1 MHTAARVRCMK
12 RAVLTTRFSYMTPE
26 IGGQLIFCVVSF
38 YLLKFYVDVYGLPV
52 AVAGSIL
59 LLARCIDA
67 IDAPLWGVLFEKT
80 CSPLGKCRPWF
91 LWLCVPFAVSGIL
104 TFYTPHLGIRDKI
117 IYAACTYVAC
127 SILYTG
133 INTPVSS
140 ILAELTQNVQERVTL
155 TTFRMFGS
163 KFGVL
168 FVNLSLLALV
178 AILGRGNERKGF
190 LQVMCLYAAGSI
202 LMFLIAFR
210 NLKETVQEQ
219 RQRLSVR
226 QSITALRGN
235 VPWLITFV
243 SSLFFWIAFIAR
255 ISAAPFYF
263 QYVLHRTELVSLANG
278 LDVVS
283 LASILLLPLFCRL
296 TSKKNVWA
304 LSLAGCVL
312 GQIIAFNG
320 TESRS
325 VSVVMAGWT
334 IGFLASGAAM
344 ALPFSILA
352 TSVDYGEW
360 KSGIRAPGFLTAIGA
375 AFCLKAGSG
384 LGGALPAWIMNWYG
398 YVPNAAQ
405 TAHSIRGIVLSCIW
419 LPAAAYAFA
428 VIPVLFY
435 GRYER
440 HETTVQNE
448 LAERWRELE
457 AAARL

>member
-1 MHTAARVRCMK
+1 MK
-12 RAVLTTRFSYMTPE
+12 PAVLTTRFSYMTPE
-26 IGGQLIFCVVSF
+26 IGGQLIFCVISF

-52 AVAGSIL
+52 AAAGSIL

-67 IDAPLWGVLFEKT
+67 IDAPVWGVLFEKT
-80 CSPLGKCRPWF
+80 CNPLGKCRPWF
-91 LWLCVPFAVSGIL
+91 LWLCVPFAISGIL
-104 TFYTPHLGIRDKI
+104 TFYTPHLEGRGKI
-117 IYAACTYVAC
+117 IYAAVTYVTC

-140 ILAELTQNVQERVTL
+140 ILAELTQDVRERVTL

-178 AILGRGNERKGF
+178 ARLGHGNERRGF
-190 LQVMCLYAAGSI
+190 LLVMCLYAAGSI
-202 LMFLIAFR
+202 MMFLIAFR
-210 NLKETVQEQ
+210 NLKEKVQEQ
-219 RQRLSVR
+219 RQRLSVG
-226 QSITALRGN
+226 QSIAALQGN

-243 SSLFFWIAFIAR
+243 SSVFFWIAFIAR

-263 QYVLHRTELVSLANG
+263 QYVLHRDALVSLANG

-283 LASILLLPLFCRL
+283 LASILLLPFFCRH
-296 TSKKNVWA
+296 TSKRNIWA
-304 LSLAGCVL
+304 LGLAGCVL
-312 GQIIAFNG
+312 GQLIVFNG
-320 TESRS
+320 TESHS

-334 IGFLASGAAM
+334 VGFLASGVAM

-360 KSGIRAPGFLTAIGA
+360 KSGIRAPGFLMAIGA

-398 YVPNAAQ
+398 YVPNVAQ
-405 TAHSIRGIVLSCIW
+405 TAHSLRGIVLSCIW
-419 LPAAAYAFA
+419 APAAAYALA
-428 VIPVLFY
+428 AIPVLFY

-440 HETTVQNE
+440 QEATVQSE
-448 LAERWRELE
+448 LVARWRGLE

>member
-1 MHTAARVRCMK
+1 MK
-12 RAVLTTRFSYMTPE
+12 KGVMITRFSYMTPE
-26 IGGQLIFCVVSF
+26 IGGQLIFCVISF

-52 AVAGSIL
+52 AAAGAIL
-59 LLARCIDA
+59 LIARCIDA
-67 IDAPLWGVLFEKT
+67 MDAPLWGVFFEKV

-91 LWLCVPFAVSGIL
+91 LWLCVPFAISGIL
-104 TFYTPHLGIRDKI
+104 TFYTPHLSVRGKI

-168 FVNLSLLALV
+168 FVNLTLLALV
-178 AILGRGNERKGF
+178 ASLGHGNDRTGF
-190 LQVMCLYAAGSI
+190 LRVMCLYATGSI

-210 NLKETVQEQ
+210 NLKETVQQQ

-226 QSITALRGN
+226 QSIAALRGN
-235 VPWLITFV
+235 MPWIITFI

-263 QYVLHRTELVSLANG
+263 QYVLHRAALVSLANG

-283 LASILLLPLFCRL
+283 LASILLLPFFCRL
-296 TSKKNVWA
+296 TSKKAVWV
-304 LSLAGCVL
+304 LGLAGSVL
-312 GQIIAFNG
+312 GQVIVFNG
-320 TESRS
+320 TESHS
-325 VSVVMAGWT
+325 ISLVMAGWT
-334 IGFLASGAAM
+334 VGFLASGVAM

-352 TSVDYGEW
+352 ISVDYGEW
-360 KSGIRAPGFLTAIGA
+360 KSGVRASGFLMAIGA
-375 AFCLKAGSG
+375 SFCLKAGSG

-405 TAHSIRGIVLSCIW
+405 TAHALRGIVLSCIW
-419 LPAAAYAFA
+419 LPAAAYALA
-428 VIPVLFY
+428 MIPVLFY

-440 HETTVQNE
+440 DEAMVQNE
-448 LAERWRELE
+448 LAARWRGME
-457 AAARL
+457 ATARL